1 MVDFTQPEAFRHQ
14 YRLLSANEQRMV
26 FVLPRW
32 HLAVIAA
39 TALAMGGF
47 LLLNPE
53 LFEKQPTF
61 LAQLAGWG
69 GVLAGVA
76 LGYFVASRRG
86 RLTLDGAQAT
96 VYLEFRSPKAHTRW
110 LRPFGAFA
118 AVRTRQVK
126 DQHGLHNH
134 WAIELVECDG
144 KRLRVGYGMWGA
156 VRKRSRDELTGQLS
170 RLLGVPVEEG

>member
-32 HLAVIAA
+32 HLALIAA
-39 TALAMGGF
+39 SAVAMGGF

-61 LAQLAGWG
+61 LAQLSGWG
-69 GVLAGVA
+69 GVLAGV
-76 LGYFVASRRG
+76 
-86 RLTLDGAQAT
+86 TLDGAQAR